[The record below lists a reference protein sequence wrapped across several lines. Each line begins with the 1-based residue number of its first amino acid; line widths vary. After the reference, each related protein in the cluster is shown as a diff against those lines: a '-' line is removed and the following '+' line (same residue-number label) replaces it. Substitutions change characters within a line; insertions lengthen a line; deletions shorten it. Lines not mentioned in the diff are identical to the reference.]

1 MTTTPGAARH
11 DADHHDGTPLFEE
24 SIDDLYEHAPCGYLS
39 TRLDGTIIKVN
50 QTFLAWTGHE
60 RAELL
65 AGVRFP
71 DLLTVGGRVFHQTH
85 VVPLLAVEGSV
96 REIAAEVLR
105 ADRSPLSVLLNA
117 TRRVVPTDN
126 GLVELIRFTV
136 LDATERRSYERELLD
151 ARRRAE
157 EALATVRRL
166 EGLLPI
172 CAWCRRI
179 RSDEGYWMQLEE
191 YLIEAGAEVT
201 HGICQDCVDLQ

>member
-1 MTTTPGAARH
+1 MTSTRREAGRGAER
-11 DADHHDGTPLFEE
+11 DDGPPHFEE
-24 SIDDLYEHAPCGYLS
+24 SIEDLYEHAPCGYLS

-50 QTFLAWTGHE
+50 QTFLARTGHDRDE
-60 RAELL
+60 ML

-71 DLLTVGGRVFHQTH
+71 DLLTVVGRVFHQTH

-96 REIAAEVLR
+96 REIAAEIVRPDRTPLPVLF
-105 ADRSPLSVLLNA
+105 NA
-117 TRRVVPTDN
+117 ARRDVPTDN
-126 GLVELIRFTV
+126 GPVELIRFTV
-136 LDATERRSYERELLD
+136 LDATDRRGYERELLD

-179 RSDEGYWMQLEE
+179 RSDDGYWMQLEQ
-191 YLIEAGAEVT
+191 YLTDAGAEIT
-201 HGICQDCVDLQ
+201 HGICQDCADRQ